1 MTTTISFNIN
11 DLTDNGRHLLAAV
24 TSQSRHLATILAPR
38 DGRIDADVA
47 DGGDSDDVICVRVTD
62 RLTWAER
69 ARRYGVSG
77 LDASQVAR
85 DADGRPILIS
95 AAEHAYLPTEE
106 HIAGVERAW
115 GEVLRNTRLWEVPH
129 DIVRRVRR
137 DELAGADAWNAIAAA
152 FVAWCAAGDFEVVI
166 SDDWITQTEA
176 AALFGVTNN
185 AVRQAVIRGSL
196 PAWEDWREPNRQRC
210 TRVSRAAAARLW
222 GHTSE

>member
-1 MTTTISFNIN
+1 MTTISFRTD

-38 DGRIDADVA
+38 DGRIDADIA
-47 DGGDSDDVICVRVTD
+47 GGGDSDDVIRVRVTD

-69 ARRYGVSG
+69 ARRFGVSG

-85 DADGRPILIS
+85 DADGRPILIN

-106 HIAGVERAW
+106 HIAGVEQAW

-137 DELAGADAWNAIAAA
+137 GELAGANAWNAIADA
-152 FVAWCAAGDFEVVI
+152 FASWCAAGDFEVVI

-185 AVRQAVIRGSL
+185 TVRQAVVRGSL
-196 PAWEDWREPNRQRC
+196 PVWEDWREPNPQRRN
-210 TRVSRAAAARLW
+210 RVSRATAAQIW
-222 GHTSE
+222 KPQ